1 MAARKTETSRAV
13 APEWRGF
20 PGRLRYAVNERIAE
34 RPGLSQ
40 NEIAASAGVDS
51 GNFSKY
57 MSGEKVVG
65 VTANTVIMLAR
76 ALRVRPA
83 WLLLGEEPSG
93 LQLPA
98 NAAEVSPG
106 SERRQSSRPR

>member
-1 MAARKTETSRAV
+1 MAARKNDSSRAV

-57 MSGEKVVG
+57 MSGDKVVG

-76 ALRVRPA
+76 ALGVRPA

-93 LQLPA
+93 LQRPA
-98 NAAEVSPG
+98 NVAETAPSSQRRTSYRPG
-106 SERRQSSRPR
+106 